1 MNKNNQSQSLP
12 CQQAGTSGGYIALIS
27 TIIISV
33 LMMGVVFATSHAG
46 FIGRFNILN
55 TEFKELSSGLA
66 EACVDMALL
75 KLAQSKSY
83 AGNESISVGNSQCL
97 ILPIETSP
105 GQKTIKTK
113 ATFQNSV
120 TNLKIVAK
128 DTDLSV
134 ISWEEVAKF

>member
-1 MNKNNQSQSLP
+1 MININSS
-12 CQQAGTSGGYIALIS
+12 ASDGYIALIS
-27 TIIISV
+27 AIIISV
-33 LMMGVVFATSHAG
+33 LMMGVVFATSHTS
-46 FIGRFNILN
+46 FISRFNVLN
-55 TEFKELSSGLA
+55 TEFKERSSGLA

-83 AGNESISVGNSQCL
+83 AGNESISVGNSQCS
-97 ILPIETSP
+97 ILAIETSP

-113 ATFQNSV
+113 ATFQSSV
-120 TNLKIVAK
+120 TNLKIVAN